1 MSSARGQVM
10 QVVEFY
16 SGIGGMHY
24 AIQESN
30 INAKIL
36 AAIDI
41 NTVANNV
48 YRHNFGNTPVW
59 QREIGKISLKE
70 LQELN
75 GDLYTMSPP
84 CQPFT
89 RLGKKADVNDARTSS
104 FLHVIDLLIKMENP
118 PKYILLENVKGFET
132 SAARNALISALK
144 QRNYSY
150 QEFLLTPLQ
159 FGIPNSRL
167 RYYIIC
173 TRDANL
179 SFPTTEEV
187 MMELPNFGQVSK
199 VRCVSDF
206 MENLTNHSIQSYFLP
221 QSTIERFLKVL
232 DVVKPDSQRSC
243 CFTKSYFHYAEG
255 TGSVLQI
262 TNPILDSNLNLKIN
276 DTSNDDNQLL
286 QHLKLRYFTPREV
299 ANIHCFPVH
308 FNFPENATKKQ
319 CYRLLG
325 NSLNV
330 HVASEL
336 LKLLIT

>member
-24 AIQESN
+24 ALQESN

-132 SAARNALISALK
+132 SAARN
-144 QRNYSY
+144 
-150 QEFLLTPLQ
+150 EFLLTPLQ

-167 RYYIIC
+167 RRGYDG
-173 TRDANL
+173 TSEFR
-179 SFPTTEEV
+179 
-187 MMELPNFGQVSK
+187 PN
-199 VRCVSDF
+199 
-206 MENLTNHSIQSYFLP
+206 
-221 QSTIERFLKVL
+221 
-232 DVVKPDSQRSC
+232 VVKPDSQRSC

-262 TNPILDSNLNLKIN
+262 TNPIL
-276 DTSNDDNQLL
+276 
-286 QHLKLRYFTPREV
+286 HLKLRYFTPREV